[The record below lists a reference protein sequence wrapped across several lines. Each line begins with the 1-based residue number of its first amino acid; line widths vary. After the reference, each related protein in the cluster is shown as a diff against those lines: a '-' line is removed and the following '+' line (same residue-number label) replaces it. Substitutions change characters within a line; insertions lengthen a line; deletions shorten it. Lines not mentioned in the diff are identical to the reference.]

1 MEVAIMNKD
10 TYDKLRKMRLPEMAL
25 QYKMHSES
33 PELYAPM
40 TFDEEFSLLVDAE
53 FDSRTNNKIKR
64 LLRNSGI
71 PDTNAHI
78 GGIEFLPERHL
89 NKDLF
94 STLQTNEFI
103 SRGLNIMLIGAT
115 GCGKTYISCALA
127 TNACRHEYRVRY
139 LRLNEFFSTMEA
151 ARVQGIYDE
160 TINRFRKVPLMI
172 FDDFLLLPTTQ
183 EEQRDLL
190 ILLRA
195 RDEDRTS
202 TILCSQVAVAG
213 WHERLGSGGVADT
226 LLDRITSN
234 GYEINIDGEVSMR
247 RRHRRI

>member
-1 MEVAIMNKD
+1 MEVVTMNRD
-10 TYDKLRKMRLPEMAL
+10 TYEKLRKMRLPEMAA
-25 QYKMHSES
+25 QYRKHAQS
-33 PELYAPM
+33 PELYAAM

-53 FDSRTNNKIKR
+53 FDSRTNNKIRR
-64 LLRNSGI
+64 LLKNSCI
-71 PDTNAHI
+71 PDTTAHM

-94 STLQTNEFI
+94 HTLQTNEYI
-103 SRGLNIMLIGAT
+103 SKGLNIMLIGAT
-115 GCGKTYISCALA
+115 GCGKTYISCALG
-127 TNACRHEYRVRY
+127 THACRHEYRVRY
-139 LRLNEFFSTMEA
+139 FRLNEFFGIMEA

-160 TINRFRKVPLMI
+160 TINRFRKIPLMI

-183 EEQRDLL
+183 DEQRDLL

-195 RDEDRTS
+195 RDEDKTA
-202 TILCSQVAVAG
+202 TMLCSQVAVAG

-226 LLDRITSN
+226 LLDRITAN

-247 RRHRRI
+247 LRHSRI

>member
-1 MEVAIMNKD
+1 MNRD
-10 TYDKLRKMRLPEMAL
+10 TYEKLRKMRLPEMAS
-25 QYKMHSES
+25 QYRTQAES
-33 PELYAPM
+33 PERYAAM
-40 TFDEEFSLLVDAE
+40 TFDEDFSLLVDAE
-53 FDSRTNNKIKR
+53 CDSRTSNKIKR
-64 LLRNSGI
+64 LMKNSCI
-71 PDTNAHI
+71 PDCTAHV

-89 NKDLF
+89 DKDLF

-103 SRGLNIMLIGAT
+103 SKGLNIMLIGAT

-127 TNACRHEYRVRY
+127 TNACRNEYRVRY
-139 LRLNEFFSTMEA
+139 FRLNEFFGTMEA

-160 TINRFRKVPLMI
+160 TINRFRRIPLMI

-183 EEQRDLL
+183 DEQRDLL

-195 RDEDRTS
+195 RDEDGTS
-202 TILCSQVAVAG
+202 TILCSQIAVAG

-247 RRHRRI
+247 RRHSRI

>member
-1 MEVAIMNKD
+1 MTQKEAREAAEVMMAYANGEKVGG
-10 TYDKLRKMRLPEMAL
+10 RKRGGAEWRESALPV
-25 QYKMHSES
+25 
-33 PELYAPM
+33 
-40 TFDEEFSLLVDAE
+40 FDW
-53 FDSRTNNKIKR
+53 
-64 LLRNSGI
+64 
-71 PDTNAHI
+71 
-78 GGIEFLPERHL
+78 
-89 NKDLF
+89 
-94 STLQTNEFI
+94 
-103 SRGLNIMLIGAT
+103 
-115 GCGKTYISCALA
+115 
-127 TNACRHEYRVRY
+127 CRYEYRVKY
-139 LRLNEFFSTMEA
+139 FRLNEFFGTMEA

-160 TINRFRKVPLMI
+160 TINRFRRIPLMI

-195 RDEDRTS
+195 ARDEDKTS
-202 TILCSQVAVAG
+202 TILCSQVAVKG